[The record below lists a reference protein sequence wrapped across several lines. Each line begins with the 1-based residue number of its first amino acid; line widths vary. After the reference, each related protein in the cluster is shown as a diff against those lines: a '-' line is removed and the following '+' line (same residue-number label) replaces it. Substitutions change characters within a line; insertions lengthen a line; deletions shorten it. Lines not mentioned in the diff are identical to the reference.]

1 MARATNLDK
10 LQTMMV
16 NGHVVFGFDDEGKL
30 STVQFLPD
38 EEGVDLIPRCSVK
51 KCSTFIRRDGTFDII
66 LINKKQ
72 HRRI

>member
-10 LQTMMV
+10 PQTMMV

-38 EEGVDLIPRCSVK
+38 EEGIDLIPRCSVK
-51 KCSTFIRRDGTFDII
+51 KCSTLIRRDGTFDII
-66 LINKKQ
+66 LYKKTK
-72 HRRI
+72 